1 MCENQ
6 GMNILLFFKATY
18 MYRGTDRNIFLN
30 KNARNG
36 ILCELF
42 KKLAIRFTKQIA
54 SFEADCDVFLK
65 KLEIRFKTQN
75 PLHKVDCECDI
86 CDWNRG

>member
-1 MCENQ
+1 
-6 GMNILLFFKATY
+6 

-30 KNARNG
+30 KNTRNG
-36 ILCELF
+36 ILCEIF

-65 KLEIRFKTQN
+65 KLEIRFKTRN
-75 PLHKVDCECDI
+75 PLHKVDCEF
-86 CDWNRG
+86 